1 MYLLAVAMSAP
12 LLRLEKV
19 VKRYGQRT
27 AVDAVSLQVQHGEC
41 VVLLGPSGCGKTTI
55 LRLIAGLEQPDSGE
69 ISLDGH
75 TVARAR
81 RTLVPPYERGLGYVF
96 QDLALWPHLTVRG
109 NLDFVMRSA
118 GVRSTERVERQKEI
132 LALVRIES
140 LAERHPHEL
149 SGGEQQRAA
158 LARALA
164 GRPRLLLMDEPFSSL
179 DPDLRLVLRE
189 EVQRLQ
195 RSLRLTS
202 IYVTHDLEDAA
213 TLADRVIEMRKGR
226 IITERLG
233 VPSERRR

>member
-1 MYLLAVAMSAP
+1 MSAP

-69 ISLDGH
+69 ISLDGR
-75 TVARAR
+75 TVAHAR